1 MQPNQAPP
9 RPYPASGQQ
18 PAAGQ
23 QAWPQPAA
31 GQQAW
36 PQPAPGQQA
45 WPQQPWS
52 AGPSDGDR
60 STAVLAH
67 LAFFLIPV
75 VGPGFVY
82 LSAKAPFVR
91 HAAAQAAT
99 LQAMSFGA
107 AFVLPLAFAVLRI
120 VWALSAQR
128 RADSEWLMSVSIG
141 LYVLVPLLFVLGAI
155 LAVVAA
161 SAAHKGRAWQL
172 PLIGGLVARL
182 TRSALPAQSA

>member
-1 MQPNQAPP
+1 M
-9 RPYPASGQQ
+9 
-18 PAAGQ
+18 
-23 QAWPQPAA
+23 
-31 GQQAW
+31 
-36 PQPAPGQQA
+36 
-45 WPQQPWS
+45 
-52 AGPSDGDR
+52 
-60 STAVLAH
+60 LAH

-91 HAAAQAAT
+91 HAAAQAAA

-107 AFVLPLAFAVLRI
+107 AFVLPLLFAVLRI
-120 VWALSAQR
+120 GWALSAQR
-128 RADSEWLMSVSIG
+128 RADSEWLMAVSMG

-155 LAVVAA
+155 LAAVAA
-161 SAAHKGRAWQL
+161 SAVHKGRAWQL